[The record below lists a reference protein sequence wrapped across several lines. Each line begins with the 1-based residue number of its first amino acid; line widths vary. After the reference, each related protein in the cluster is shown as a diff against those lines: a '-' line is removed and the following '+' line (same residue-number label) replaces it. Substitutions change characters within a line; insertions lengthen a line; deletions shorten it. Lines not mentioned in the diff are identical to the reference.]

1 MNDDLDD
8 SVANESEGFDEFSK
22 KSGFSEKIK
31 GSPAAKVGIVL
42 VAVAAIIGVM
52 MTFGDGEKAVD
63 PSSLPQGSEISSA
76 PGATEASPAYIEA
89 VEEQNQKTLEDAIK
103 KGDSAIPV
111 PTESQ
116 ETRLDMPEQEEKTE
130 DPLHRWRQ
138 LQEERVERDLQE
150 QEAVEAVT
158 VLDSQQQADALKQ
171 MADSMTEQIQS
182 VLSKTVE
189 QRKFSYVG
197 LIKQKESTSGVSGSA
212 VPQPGQPGAGSPS
225 SASSKVKGGD
235 SGNGEERE
243 MIIPSGEIEY
253 AQTLIE
259 ANSDIQ
265 GPVLAQ
271 MLTGPLKGSRLIG
284 TFSVA
289 EEDYLIVTFTTA
301 VLNGKEYSISATALD
316 PDTSLGGM
324 ATDVD
329 HRYFRRIVMPAAA
342 AFVKGFATAV
352 AETGRTDVI
361 VSGGTSGGTVTS
373 ETEEADDEER
383 VATGIKEASTEISEI
398 IKDYGDVETLVVI
411 KAGTP
416 MGVLFT
422 SAVYSEEDSDI

>member
-8 SVANESEGFDEFSK
+8 SVASESEGFDEFSK

-42 VAVAAIIGVM
+42 VAIAAIVGVM
-52 MTFGDGEKAVD
+52 MTFGDTEKAVD

-103 KGDSAIPV
+103 TGDSAIPV

-182 VLSKTVE
+182 VLTKSVE
-189 QRKFSYVG
+189 QRTFKYVG
-197 LIKQKESTSGVSGSA
+197 LIKQQPSSTGGVAGA
-212 VPQPGQPGAGSPS
+212 APQPGQPSAGSPS
-225 SASSKVKGGD
+225 SASSKVKGD
-235 SGNGEERE
+235 SDSEERE
-243 MIIPSGEIEY
+243 MIIPTGEIEY

-301 VLNGKEYSISATALD
+301 VLNGKEYAISATALD

-361 VSGGTSGGTVTS
+361 VSGGDSGTVTT
-373 ETEEADDEER
+373 ETEEADSEER

>member
-8 SVANESEGFDEFSK
+8 SVASESEGFDEFSK
-22 KSGFSEKIK
+22 KSGFADKIK
-31 GSPAAKVGIVL
+31 GSPAAKVGVVL
-42 VAVAAIIGVM
+42 FAVAMIIGVM
-52 MTFGDGEKAVD
+52 MTFGDAEKEVD
-63 PSSLPQGSEISSA
+63 PSSLPQGSDVTSA

-171 MADSMTEQIQS
+171 MAESMSEQIQA

-189 QRKFSYVG
+189 QRQFSYVG
-197 LIKQKESTSGVSGSA
+197 LIKQKESTSGVTAGA
-212 VPQPGQPGAGSPS
+212 APQSGQPGAASPS
-225 SASSKVKGGD
+225 SASSKVKGEGGD
-235 SGNGEERE
+235 DEERE
-243 MIIPSGEIEY
+243 MIIESGEIEY

-301 VLNGKEYSISATALD
+301 VLNGKEYSITATALD

-352 AETGRTDVI
+352 SETGRTDVI
-361 VSGGTSGGTVTS
+361 VSGGDGGTVTS
-373 ETEEADDEER
+373 ETEEADDEQR
-383 VATGIKEASTEISEI
+383 VATGLKEASTEISDI
-398 IKDYGDVETLVVI
+398 IKDFGDVETLVVI

-422 SAVYSEEDSDI
+422 SAVYSEEDGDI